1 MYSFTRRDS
10 KAMCRSSR
18 WSSKKL
24 EKEEI
29 VVIGVRLRSFKAVA
43 WLEKRVRPI
52 AKHNDAVD

>member
-1 MYSFTRRDS
+1 
-10 KAMCRSSR
+10 MCRSSR
-18 WSSKKL
+18 WSSNKL

-52 AKHNDAVD
+52 AKHSDAVD